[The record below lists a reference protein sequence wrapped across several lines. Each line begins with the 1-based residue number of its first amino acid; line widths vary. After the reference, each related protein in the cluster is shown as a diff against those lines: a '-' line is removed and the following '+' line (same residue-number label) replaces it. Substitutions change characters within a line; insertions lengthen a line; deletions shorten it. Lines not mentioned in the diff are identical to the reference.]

1 MTDEELLS
9 FSNGSYST
17 SDWGCEGDTIAI
29 SPRLFP
35 EPGYLKVYTSWAKAL
50 QEATDTC
57 ALQMGPC
64 WVLKSSQLGPR
75 CGQRADGGCPTC
87 LGPDR
92 VQPGLSGLVR
102 RSIGPAKPYQGVVRR
117 EAAAW
122 QPVAVVT
129 PQGLARVLPD
139 GCVLPLWER
148 RFRVVP
154 PDRLVHQAPTLTYR
168 AAVAAAQEISQRTRK
183 YVVVNGQVP
192 SRHPLAEDKEIPV
205 VYVDPGGIVRA
216 APADKGWETTVSR
229 MDPFEVREAFMLSR
243 GGSLM
248 PHGM

>member
-1 MTDEELLS
+1 MTDEELLAY
-9 FSNGSYST
+9 SNGSYST

-29 SPRLFP
+29 SPRIFP
-35 EPGYLKVYTSWAKAL
+35 EPGYLKVYTSWARAL

-57 ALQMGPC
+57 ALQNGPC
-64 WVLKSSQLGPR
+64 WVLKPSQLGPR

-87 LGPDR
+87 SGNAPGRLGEL
-92 VQPGLSGLVR
+92 GIAR
-102 RSIGPAKPYQGVVRR
+102 RSIGPAKPYQGAVMRDARQWV
-117 EAAAW
+117 
-122 QPVAVVT
+122 PVAVVT
-129 PQGLARVLPD
+129 SQGIGRVLPD

-168 AAVAAAQEISQRTRK
+168 AAVAAAQEISQRTKR

-205 VYVDPGGIVRA
+205 VYVEPGGIVRA
-216 APADKGWETTVSR
+216 APQSRGYETQVDR

>member
-1 MTDEELLS
+1 VTDEELLAY
-9 FSNGSYST
+9 SNGSYST

-29 SPRLFP
+29 SPRIFP
-35 EPGYLKVYTSWAKAL
+35 EPGYMKVYTSWAKAL

-87 LGPDR
+87 LGPG
-92 VQPGLSGLVR
+92 GLDGLAR

-117 EAAAW
+117 EAEGW
-122 QPVAVVT
+122 KPVAVVT
-129 PQGLARVLPD
+129 SQGVGRVLPD

-154 PDRLVHQAPTLTYR
+154 PDRLVRQAPSLTYR
-168 AAVAAAQEISQRTRK
+168 AAVAAAQEISQRTGR
-183 YVVVNGQVP
+183 YTVVNGRVP
-192 SRHPLAEDKEIPV
+192 SRHSLAEDKEIPV

-216 APADKGWETTVSR
+216 VPEKRGWATQVDR